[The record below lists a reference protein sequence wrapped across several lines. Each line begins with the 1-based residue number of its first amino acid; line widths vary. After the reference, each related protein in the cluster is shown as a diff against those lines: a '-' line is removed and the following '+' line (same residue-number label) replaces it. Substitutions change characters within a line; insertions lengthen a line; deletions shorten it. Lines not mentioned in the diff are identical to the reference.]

1 MQNRLKSKVLWLA
14 MFALVG
20 FILGNWG
27 LFELL
32 GLTSETFNTLTELI
46 LAVLIGLGVVNNP
59 TDQAKW

>member
-32 GLTSETFNTLTELI
+32 GLTSETFNTLTELV